1 MASSSMRT
9 ENMGITVREK
19 PKGSG
24 RWRVFLNRGGR
35 TREIPGFTFKTEQ
48 AAEETA
54 EKLRARLSLGLT
66 IQDLSKDAPPLN
78 LYAFNWLDRA
88 RGRVKENTWRSAYR
102 GAINHHIVPY
112 FGNKPISEVR
122 PADVRAFLDGLAT
135 KGLSPKSI
143 TNIRGVLC
151 SIFRSAIEDE
161 LVGRSPADVVRVRK
175 PRQSRKKRYNTL
187 DLSELHALL
196 KTIQEHYPKWYAF
209 AVVLAYTGMRLSEM
223 RGLRWGSVHL
233 GPDRASQR
241 RYLVVRE
248 TVTGPALVDDF
259 TKTGMDR
266 NVDLNVEAR
275 QALLDHHVGELGE
288 GRGRATD
295 YVFCRD
301 DGRSLREGHAAEI
314 LTKACALAGL
324 KRVTPLDLRHT
335 YITIMIYELDEDVMY
350 VIDQAGHTSVQ
361 MVLKHYGHP
370 ERYHRPE
377 KVDKMAPRPATDR
390 PSPATG
396 SVTTQGIRGE
406 RITDALHQDARVR
419 E

>member
-1 MASSSMRT
+1 MDKQTLRT
-9 ENMGITVREK
+9 PGMGITAREK

-24 RWRVFLNRGGR
+24 RWRLFYNKGGR
-35 TREIPGFTFKTEQ
+35 TREIPGFSFKTEA

-54 EKLRARLSLGLT
+54 EKLRARLSLGLSLR
-66 IQDLSKDAPPLN
+66 DLSQDTPPFN
-78 LYAFNWLDRA
+78 HYALNWLERA
-88 RGRVKENTWRSAYR
+88 RGRVKENTWRSAYK
-102 GAINHHIVPY
+102 GAVNHHIIPHFVST
-112 FGNKPISEVR
+112 PISEVR

-161 LVGRSPADVVRVRK
+161 LVERSPADVVRVRK

-209 AVVLAYTGMRLSEM
+209 ATVLAYTGMRLSEM

-233 GPDRASQR
+233 GPDRATRR

-248 TVTGPALVDDF
+248 TVTGPSLADEF

-266 NVDLNVEAR
+266 NVDLNTEAR
-275 QALLDHHVGELGE
+275 QALLGHHVEELGE

-350 VIDQAGHTSVQ
+350 VIEQAGHTSVQ

-390 PSPATG
+390 PSPATPSLSPWEISEKMVG
-396 SVTTQGIRGE
+396 
-406 RITDALHQDARVR
+406 DAGFEPATSRV
-419 E
+419 